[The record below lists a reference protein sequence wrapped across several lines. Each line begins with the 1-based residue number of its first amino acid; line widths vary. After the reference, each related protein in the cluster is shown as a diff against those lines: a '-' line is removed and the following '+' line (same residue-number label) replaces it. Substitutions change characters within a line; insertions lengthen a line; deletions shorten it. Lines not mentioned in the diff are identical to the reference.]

1 VTSRYLLK
9 SLQNQL
15 DSAIIIEQIPELKT
29 TNDIPRTDDA
39 LGLAW

>member
-1 VTSRYLLK
+1 VTSRYMLK

-15 DSAIIIEQIPELKT
+15 DSAIIIEQIPESKI